1 MYQLQSF
8 TKNEKGRDFIVGD
21 IHGMYDSLMTLLESV
36 NFDKNIDRLFAVGD
50 LVDRGPKSLEVLFL
64 NNQSWFFSILGN
76 HETMLLTGHLSYS
89 KDWFKHLTLTEKEQC
104 LSVIKNLP
112 IAIEIQTSLGPVGL
126 VHAQVPTRFN
136 DWNVFKQYL
145 VKANLSYEMS
155 SVHDSG
161 SVIRDALWGR
171 KRIYR
176 ELKKNGTA
184 FARKA
189 YIKFIKDGLW
199 NRTTLYRIITT
210 RKTLPYIKHGISFS
224 FKYILDKF
232 KKKIGH
238 QSYID
243 NIAYTFHG
251 HTPVKTPLLLG
262 NQFFID
268 TGAVYGMKQNRK
280 GHLTMIEIC
289 EDLKV
294 HQLLIDVNL

>member
-1 MYQLQSF
+1 
-8 TKNEKGRDFIVGD
+8 
-21 IHGMYDSLMTLLESV
+21 
-36 NFDKNIDRLFAVGD
+36 
-50 LVDRGPKSLEVLFL
+50 
-64 NNQSWFFSILGN
+64 
-76 HETMLLTGHLSYS
+76 
-89 KDWFKHLTLTEKEQC
+89 
-104 LSVIKNLP
+104 
-112 IAIEIQTSLGPVGL
+112 L
-126 VHAQVPTRFN
+126 VHAQVPTQFN
-136 DWNVFKQYL
+136 DWNAFKHYL
-145 VKANLSYEMS
+145 TAANLSYEMS
-155 SVHDSG
+155 SINDSG

-224 FKYILDKF
+224 FRYIIEKF
-232 KKKIGH
+232 KRKLQP

-251 HTPVKTPLLLG
+251 HTPVKKPLLLG

-268 TGAVYGMKQNRK
+268 TGAVYGIKKNKQ
-280 GHLTMIEIC
+280 GSLTMIEIC

-294 HQLLIDVNL
+294 HTLFIDQ

>member
-8 TKNEKGRDFIVGD
+8 AKNEKGRDFIVGD
-21 IHGMYDSLMTLLESV
+21 IHGMYDALMKLLESV
-36 NFDKNIDRLFAVGD
+36 NFDKNIDRLFSVGD
-50 LVDRGPKSLEVLFL
+50 LIDRGPKSLEVLYL
-64 NNQSWFFSILGN
+64 NNQSWFFAVLGN

-89 KDWFKHLTLTEKEQC
+89 KDWVTNLSKKQKEKC
-104 LSVIKNLP
+104 LDIIKTLP
-112 IAIEIQTSLGPVGL
+112 IAIEIETSLGPIGL
-126 VHAQVPTRFN
+126 VHAQVPTQFN
-136 DWNVFKQYL
+136 DWNAFKHYL
-145 VKANLSYEMS
+145 TAANLSYEMS
-155 SVHDSG
+155 SINDSG

-224 FKYILDKF
+224 FRYIIEKF
-232 KKKIGH
+232 KRKLQP

-251 HTPVKTPLLLG
+251 HTPVKKPLLLG

-268 TGAVYGMKQNRK
+268 TGAVYGIKKNKQ
-280 GHLTMIEIC
+280 GSLTMIEIC

-294 HQLLIDVNL
+294 HTLFIDQ